1 MRSRPRRPAI
11 AAGPSALSNPPAREP
26 RDAPVVVEVTS
37 ERDVDAL
44 LWAAA
49 EAASVGAP
57 LRVVHP
63 VPVLAPSPG
72 IARVQV
78 TGRTFVHRAGA
89 FEEAGQRVLEWA
101 LKQVNQIAPELAAT
115 GCLSPGRPLDVF
127 AEASEDARLVVVG
140 RSWTRRAPW
149 CPAGLS
155 PWRHLIDLSAAP
167 VVVAGL
173 AGPGPPGHRTGSLL
187 VVISPHE
194 AESGLL
200 DASFSAA
207 QRRGVGVTIM
217 LLSEPS
223 PCSHA
228 SLVKVT
234 LTAESVSTRVNAG
247 RVDPGRARAC
257 RARDAVAIEHVIAG
271 EARGAAL
278 LVIGVLRRD
287 GHRSW
292 ARRAQLV
299 DRLVL
304 RATVPVML
312 VPTCER

>member
-1 MRSRPRRPAI
+1 MRSRPRRHSI
-11 AAGPSALSNPPAREP
+11 APGPWALSLPSAREP

-37 ERDVDAL
+37 DRDVDAL

-49 EAASVGAP
+49 EAAFVGAP

-63 VPVLAPSPG
+63 VPVGALSPR
-72 IARVQV
+72 AATVL
-78 TGRTFVHRAGA
+78 TGQTFVRPAGT
-89 FEEAGQRVLEWA
+89 FEEAGRRVLEWA
-101 LKQVNQIAPELAAT
+101 LKQANEIAPELAAT

-127 AEASEDARLVVVG
+127 AEASENARLVVVG
-140 RSWTRRAPW
+140 RSWTPRAPW
-149 CPAGLS
+149 RPAGLS
-155 PWRHLIDLSAAP
+155 PWRRLTDLSATP

-173 AGPGPPGHRTGSLL
+173 ARPGAPGQPTGSLL
-187 VVISPHE
+187 VVISPHDK
-194 AESGLL
+194 ESGLL

-223 PCSHA
+223 LGSQPR
-228 SLVKVT
+228 LVKVT
-234 LTAESVSTRVNAG
+234 LSAESVSTRVNAG

-257 RARDAVAIEHVIAG
+257 RAPDAAAIEHVIAG

-278 LVIGVLRRD
+278 LVVGVRRSD
-287 GHRSW
+287 AHRSW
-292 ARRAQLV
+292 VRRAQLV